1 MKQSKKILVALV
13 DRANYGRLR
22 PLMREFKKNSFY
34 KLQILCTGSMLL
46 EKYGNSYKIVQKN
59 GFKIDSKVF
68 MELEG
73 SNIVTMSTSFGLG
86 IINYT
91 NELNRLKPD
100 FVLVIGDRYEAL
112 AIAIATSFANIPLIH
127 LQGGETS
134 GSIDE
139 SIRHAITKFADLHF
153 PATDRAKRFII
164 KMGEFKNSV
173 FNYGCPSSD
182 EILKTKKSKL
192 DFVNKI
198 GIGATID
205 FKKKYILIILHSNT
219 KEYKEQSQQIQNFL
233 SFVKNNKIQTIWLWP
248 NIDAGADTISKE
260 LRIFR
265 EKYNPNWIRFI
276 KNLSPEEF
284 QGVLSNASC
293 AIGNSSSFVRDS
305 AFYGVPVLLIGNR
318 QSGRET
324 AKNVTHLSFNKKKI
338 EKKLL
343 IEINKKYRPEYIY
356 GKGGVSKK
364 IAKKIKNFKFLKQ
377 KSLSYF

>member
-46 EKYGNSYKIVQKN
+46 EKYGNSYKIVEKN

-73 SNIVTMSTSFGLG
+73 SNIITMSTSFGLG

-91 NELNRLKPD
+91 NELNKLKPD

-153 PATDRAKRFII
+153 PATDRAKSFII

-182 EILKTKKSKL
+182 EILKTKKIKL

-198 GIGATID
+198 GVGATID

-284 QGVLSNASC
+284 QAVLSNASC

-324 AKNVTHLSFNKKKI
+324 AKNVTHLDFNKKKI

-356 GKGGVSKK
+356 GKGAVSKK